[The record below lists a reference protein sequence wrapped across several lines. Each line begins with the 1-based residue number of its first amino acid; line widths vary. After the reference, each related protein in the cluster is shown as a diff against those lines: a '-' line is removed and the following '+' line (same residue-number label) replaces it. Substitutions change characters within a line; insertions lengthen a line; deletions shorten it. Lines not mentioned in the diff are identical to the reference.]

1 MLMRDAGFSWNVER
15 PFSSKRNAMRI
26 APVALALLASAAFS
40 QTHSRLAE
48 YAIVLSDPP
57 VAAKV
62 ASRSELRGAA
72 AQAHLARVVRAQ
84 TAVKAE
90 LARRKTSVL
99 GATQIIL
106 NAVFVKATPETAAQL
121 RAIPGVVGVVY
132 MPPLKPDLNTAVN
145 LINAPAAWAL
155 ITGGAANAG
164 AGIKIGIID
173 SGIDQNHAAFQDASL
188 VKLTGFPN
196 NNTAYTN
203 NKVIVA
209 RNYVSQT
216 PWPDPNSDNSL
227 PDDTSPAD
235 RNGHG
240 TALAMIAAGVQNT
253 GPLATIQGV
262 APKAYLGN
270 YKVFGTPGVND
281 YASWWNTGVIQALE
295 DAFTDGMDIV
305 TLAMNEGDP
314 AWFGPLDKFA
324 ADTCP
329 AEGSSPA
336 GVCDPLAQA
345 VETAVAK
352 GMVVVAAAGNDGN
365 AGINFPTLNT
375 IHTPGTA
382 PHAITVG
389 ATTNSHALYNAVHAL
404 GATAPVALQTVEALF
419 STGPQPQQAFTAPI
433 VDVTQ
438 TGDNGLACSSLPA
451 GSMPRE
457 IALVQ
462 RGTCDFSDKITNAQN
477 AGAIAVILYQPS
489 GQESPFAAAA
499 DDTGIPAMGIGYSNG
514 VGLKSWADANP
525 GVYVTL
531 DPTISAYSSTAD
543 AVADFSS
550 RGPVISSYGL
560 KPDLVA
566 PGVNIYTATQKVD
579 PNSPMY
585 HASGYTLA
593 SGTSFSVAMA
603 AGAAALVKQKLVQA
617 NLSLAP
623 AQIAAAVKS
632 ALVNT
637 ATTQNFLTDTNGG
650 QPRLSAVGGG
660 KLNAANA
667 LGATLSFDPAVLSFG
682 KVIAGALSSAISFTV
697 ANTGSAAQTVGF
709 SVNQL
714 VGDSRASVTVSPTSI
729 TLQPGGS
736 VSVQAKLAGSLP
748 VAAAYDGYIVA
759 TSGGST
765 YRIPYQYM
773 VATGITANIFPIEDG
788 VFVGKVEDT
797 GWGIAMRVVD
807 ASGVPLE
814 GTPVSFTSLTS
825 GGVITQGDASTY
837 LYGIGEVT
845 VSLGSTPGEYD
856 FQGTSGGLSYIFTG
870 YARGMITVPP
880 GSVVEAATSQI
891 PLGFAPGSY
900 ISIYGSNL
908 SPAWQA
914 VSTAELPYSLST
926 TSVSFFAANGRFPGR
941 LWVVS
946 PGQLNVQIPWELQ
959 GQTSAQFVVN
969 IGFTSLDPA
978 VTIPLARS
986 SPGVFSTGTAILDE
1000 NNHAVTAANPAK
1012 RGPTHAIQIFMN
1024 GLGPVDA
1031 QPPTGEPTP
1040 YPAQTS
1046 DGLVRTIDTPTVTI
1060 GGTPAAVFFSGL
1072 TAGSVG
1078 EYQIDATLPAS
1089 TPTGSQ
1095 NLIVSIGG
1103 ATSIATK
1110 ISVQ

>member
-1 MLMRDAGFSWNVER
+1 
-15 PFSSKRNAMRI
+15 MRI
-26 APVALALLASAAFS
+26 APVVLALLASAAFS
-40 QTHSRLAE
+40 QTRSRLAE
-48 YAIVLSDPP
+48 YALILTDPP
-57 VAAKV
+57 VAAKIS
-62 ASRSELRGAA
+62 SRSELRGAA
-72 AQAHLARVVRAQ
+72 AQGRLSRVVSAQ
-84 TAVKAE
+84 AAVKAE
-90 LARRKTSVL
+90 LARRKTPVL
-99 GATQIIL
+99 GATQTLL
-106 NAVFVKATPETAAQL
+106 NAVFVEATPETAQQL
-121 RAIPGVVGVVY
+121 RGIPGVAGVVY

-145 LINAPAAWAL
+145 LIGAPTAWGM
-155 ITGGAANAG
+155 ISGGTANAG
-164 AGIKIGIID
+164 AGVKIGIID
-173 SGIDQNHAAFQDASL
+173 SGIDQNHPAFQDASL
-188 VKLTGFPN
+188 TKLTGFSN
-196 NNTAYTN
+196 NNTAYAN

-216 PWPDPNSDNSL
+216 PWPDPDSRNSL

-281 YASWWNTGVIQALE
+281 YASWFNTGVMQALD

-314 AWFGPLDKFA
+314 AWFGPLDVFP

-329 AEGSSPA
+329 AEGNSPA
-336 GVCDPLAQA
+336 GICDPLAQA

-365 AGINFPTLNT
+365 AGVNFPTLNT

-389 ATTNSHALYNAVHAL
+389 ATTNSHALYRAVVYPAGASAPTTVQAL
-404 GATAPVALQTVEALF
+404 L
-419 STGPQPQQAFTAPI
+419 STGPQPQQAITAPI

-438 TGDNGLACSSLPA
+438 TGNDGLACANLPP
-451 GSMPRE
+451 GSMTGA

-477 AGAIAVILYQPS
+477 AGAIAVVIYDS
-489 GQESPFAAAA
+489 KQEQLFAPAA
-499 DDTGIPAMGIGYSNG
+499 DDTGIPAMGIGYLDG
-514 VGLKSWADANP
+514 VGLKDWADANP
-525 GVYVTL
+525 GAAVTL
-531 DPTISAYSSTAD
+531 DPAISAYASQAD
-543 AVADFSS
+543 VVADFSS
-550 RGPVISSYGL
+550 RGPVISTFGL

-566 PGVNIYTATQKVD
+566 PGVGIYTATQKID
-579 PNSPMY
+579 PNSPLY
-585 HASGYTLA
+585 HPSGYTAA

-603 AGAAALVKQKLVQA
+603 AGAAALVKQKLEAQT
-617 NLSLAP
+617 NPGLTP
-623 AQIAAAVKS
+623 AEIAAAVKS

-637 ATTQNFLTDTNGG
+637 ATQNVTDTNGG

-660 KLNAANA
+660 ELNAANA
-667 LGATLSFDPAVLSFG
+667 LGATLSFDPATLSFG
-682 KVIAGALSSAISFTV
+682 NVTAGSLPSAISFT
-697 ANTGSAAQTVGF
+697 ATNTGSAAQTVGF

-714 VGDSRASVTVSPTSI
+714 VGDARASVTVTPSSV

-765 YRIPYQYM
+765 YHIPYQYL
-773 VATGITANIFPIEDG
+773 VATGITSNVFPIEDG
-788 VFVGKVEDT
+788 VFVGQVDDT
-797 GWGIAMRVVD
+797 GWGLALRAVD
-807 ASGVPLE
+807 SSGVPVQYASLLY
-814 GTPVSFTSLTS
+814 TSLTS
-825 GGVITQGDASTY
+825 GGVITAVDPSTL
-837 LYGIGEVT
+837 LYGIGGAL

-856 FQGTSGGLSYIFTG
+856 FQGTAGGIPYTFTG
-870 YARGMITVPP
+870 YARGAITVPP

-891 PLGFAPGSY
+891 PQGFAPGSY
-900 ISIYGSNL
+900 ISIYCSNL
-908 SPAWQA
+908 APAFQG

-926 TSVSFFAANGRFPGR
+926 TSVGFFAANGRFPGR
-941 LWVVS
+941 LQFVS
-946 PGQLNVQIPWELQ
+946 PSQVNVQIPWEMQ

-969 IGFTSLDPA
+969 IGFTPGPA

-986 SPGVFSTGTAILDE
+986 SPGVFSNGTAILDE
-1000 NNHAVTAANPAK
+1000 NSHAITGANPAQ
-1012 RGPTHAIQIFMN
+1012 RGPSHAIELFMN
-1024 GLGPVDA
+1024 GLGPVDQ

-1040 YPAQTS
+1040 FPAQTS
-1046 DGLVRTIDTPTVTI
+1046 DGLVRTLDTPTVTI
-1060 GGTPAAVFFSGL
+1060 GGVPATVTFSGL
-1072 TAGSVG
+1072 APDWVG
-1078 EYQIDATLPAS
+1078 LYQVNATLPAN
-1089 TPTGSQ
+1089 TPTGLQ
-1095 NLIVSIGG
+1095 DLIVSIGG

-1110 ISVQ
+1110 VPVQ

>member
-1 MLMRDAGFSWNVER
+1 
-15 PFSSKRNAMRI
+15 MRI
-26 APVALALLASAAFS
+26 APVVFVLLASAAFS
-40 QTHSRLAE
+40 QTRGGVGE
-48 YAIVLSDPP
+48 YALILSDPP

-62 ASRSELRGAA
+62 ASRAELRGAT
-72 AQAHLARVVRAQ
+72 AQAHLKRVVSAQ
-84 TAVKAE
+84 AAVKAE
-90 LARRKTSVL
+90 LARRKTPAL
-99 GATQIIL
+99 GASQIVL
-106 NAVFVKATPETAAQL
+106 NAVFVEATPETAAQL
-121 RAIPGVVGVVY
+121 RAIPGVLGVVY
-132 MPPLKPDLNTAVN
+132 MPPLKPDLNTAIN
-145 LINAPAAWAL
+145 LINAPAAWSL
-155 ITGGAANAG
+155 ISGGTANAG

-173 SGIDQNHAAFQDASL
+173 SGIDQNHPAFQDASL
-188 VKLTGFPN
+188 TPLTGFPN

-216 PWPDPNSDNSL
+216 PYPDPNSVNSL

-270 YKVFGTPGVND
+270 YKVFGSPGVND
-281 YASWWNTGVIQALE
+281 DAVWFNAGVIQAFD
-295 DAFTDGMDIV
+295 DAITDGMDIV

-314 AWFGPLDKFA
+314 AWYGPTDVDA
-324 ADTCP
+324 
-329 AEGSSPA
+329 SSCANP
-336 GVCDPLAQA
+336 GPICDPLAYA
-345 VETAVAK
+345 VEQMVNK

-404 GATAPVALQTVEALF
+404 GASAPAALQTVEALF
-419 STGPQPQQAFTAPI
+419 STGPQPQQAITAPI

-438 TGDNGLACSSLPA
+438 TGNNGLACTSLPA
-451 GSMPRE
+451 GSMAGA
-457 IALVQ
+457 IALAQ
-462 RGTCDFSDKITNAQN
+462 RGTCDFSDKITYAQN

-489 GQESPFAAAA
+489 GQETPFAAAA
-499 DDTGIPAMGIGYSNG
+499 DDTGIPAMGIGYSD
-514 VGLKSWADANP
+514 GLELKFWADANP
-525 GVYVTL
+525 GVSVTL
-531 DPTISAYSSTAD
+531 DPAISAYSSQAD
-543 AVADFSS
+543 VVADFSS
-550 RGPVISSYGL
+550 RGPAISTFGL
-560 KPDLVA
+560 KPELVA
-566 PGVNIYTATQKVD
+566 PGVNIYTATQKID

-603 AGAAALVKQKLVQA
+603 AGAAALVKQKLEQA
-617 NLSLAP
+617 NLPLTP

-637 ATTQNFLTDTNGG
+637 ATQNVTDTNGG
-650 QPRLSAVGGG
+650 QPPLSAVGGG
-660 KLNAANA
+660 ELNAANA
-667 LGATLSFDPAVLSFG
+667 LGATLSFDPAALSFG
-682 KVIAGALSSAISFTV
+682 NVTAGALPSVISFTV
-697 ANTGSAAQTVGF
+697 TNTGSAAQTVGF

-714 VGDSRASVTVSPTSI
+714 VADSRAAVTLTPTSV

-759 TSGGST
+759 TSGSST
-765 YRIPYQYM
+765 YRVPYQYL
-773 VATGITANIFPIEDG
+773 VATGVAANVFPIADG
-788 VFVGKVEDT
+788 VFVGQVYDT
-797 GWGIAMRVVD
+797 GWPLALRAVD
-807 ASGVPLE
+807 SSGVPVQNASLLY
-814 GTPVSFTSLTS
+814 TSLTS
-825 GGVITQGDASTY
+825 GGAITAVDPSTL
-837 LYGIGEVT
+837 LYGIGGALVN
-845 VSLGSTPGEYD
+845 LGGAIGEYD
-856 FQGTSGGLSYIFTG
+856 FQGTAGGLSYVFTG
-870 YARGMITVPP
+870 YALGMITVPP
-880 GSVVEAATSQI
+880 NSVVEAATSQI
-891 PLGFAPGSY
+891 PPGFAPGSY

-908 SPAWQA
+908 SPASQA

-941 LWVVS
+941 LEFVG

-969 IGFTSLDPA
+969 IGFTSLYPA

-986 SPGVFSTGTAILDE
+986 SPGVFTNGAAIEDE
-1000 NNHAVTAANPAK
+1000 NNLLVTAANPAK
-1012 RGPTHAIQIFMN
+1012 RGPSHAIQIFMN
-1024 GLGPVDA
+1024 GLGPVNA

-1040 YPAQTS
+1040 YPVQTS
-1046 DGLVRTIDTPTVTI
+1046 DGLVHTLDTPTVTI
-1060 GGTPAAVFFSGL
+1060 GGVPATVSFSGL
-1072 TAGSVG
+1072 TPYWVG
-1078 EYQIDATLPAS
+1078 LYQINASLPAN

-1095 NLIVSIGG
+1095 DLIVSIGG